1 MMLSPKRASLALCAS
16 DPFICICAR
25 TYVSSYASV
34 HPPVYL
40 VSSASV
46 RLFSLS
52 SVYDL
57 CLLYFLSLLP
67 AVNA

>member
-1 MMLSPKRASLALCAS
+1 MLSPKRASPALRAS
-16 DPFICICAR
+16 HQFTCICAR
-25 TYVSSYASV
+25 TYVSTYPSV
-34 HPPVYL
+34 RPPMYL
-40 VSSASV
+40 ASSASV

-52 SVYDL
+52 SVYDP